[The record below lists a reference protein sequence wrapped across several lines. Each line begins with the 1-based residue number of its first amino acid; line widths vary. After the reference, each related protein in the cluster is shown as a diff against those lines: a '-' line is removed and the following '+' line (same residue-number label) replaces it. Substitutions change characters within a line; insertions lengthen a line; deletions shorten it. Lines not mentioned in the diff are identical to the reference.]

1 MRHSMMKTGF
11 SSLAGLCLGAAV
23 LLFPVGC
30 TSESA
35 PAARDAPKRTMAPE
49 EAEPQAEAIDQ
60 RRVEASSKVVNE
72 QEPVARPPAEMEEH
86 DHTEEPGEAMT
97 EEPEKPA
104 GETCPEGTMCADMSS
119 SPKPVSRPAVKP
131 KKSLIR

>member
-1 MRHSMMKTGF
+1 MRHSMLKTGF

-60 RRVEASSKVVNE
+60 RRVEASSMVVAE

-86 DHTEEPGEAMT
+86 DHAEEPGEAMT
-97 EEPEKPA
+97 DEAETPA
-104 GETCPEGTMCADMSS
+104 GETCPEGAMCADMGSA
-119 SPKPVSRPAVKP
+119 PKAVARPAVKP